1 MVTLIFNLL
10 PLQYGIMAEKEALK
24 IKLDHS
30 IVNNTPKGDTRTKLL
45 TAGWPQALVDEYLGK
60 IAKKVKR
67 LEQLPTSA
75 LIMLNN
81 VSKKFDSKVVLENVN
96 LEIVPGE
103 VFGII
108 GLSGTGKTTLLN
120 LIVGFLEPDAGDI
133 VVKLSDGSIT
143 SITKSP
149 ELVKTLYG
157 FSTQNTSF
165 YGKLTVRENLQH
177 FGSLYGINPV
187 LLTARINDLVELVGL
202 KDSADVIAQHLSG
215 GMQKRLDI
223 ACAMIHEPRV
233 LILDEPTADL
243 DPLLRKQMWNL
254 IGEINKRGTTIIV
267 ASHFVSEI
275 EDGCD
280 RVAVLSNR
288 TVSKI
293 GTVEE
298 LIDVYSKDYA
308 LQVETKAGK
317 YDSLIKGISKIKSI
331 SSYQLQGNSLM
342 IKTKNPK
349 QTVTW
354 LSNYIED
361 NKDKIVRFNLSRP
374 SLGEVFESLVSK

>member
-1 MVTLIFNLL
+1 MK
-10 PLQYGIMAEKEALK
+10 EKEAK
-24 IKLDHS
+24 KTKVVHS
-30 IVNNTPKGDTRTKLL
+30 IVKDAPKVDTRTSLL
-45 TAGWPQALVDEYLGK
+45 SAGWPVMLVDEYLGK
-60 IAKKVKR
+60 IAKKVKN
-67 LEQLPTSA
+67 LERLPTSA

-81 VSKKFDSKVVLENVN
+81 VSKKFDERVVLENVN
-96 LEIVPGE
+96 LEIAPGE

-120 LIVGFLEPDAGDI
+120 MIVGFLEPDSGA
-133 VVKLSDGSIT
+133 VAVKLSDGSVTTI
-143 SITKSP
+143 SQSP

-165 YGKLTVRENLQH
+165 YNKLTVRENLQH

-187 LLTARINDLVELVGL
+187 LLNSRINDLLELVGL
-202 KDSADVIAQHLSG
+202 SESADVIAQHLSG

-223 ACAMIHEPRV
+223 ACAMVHEPRV

-243 DPLLRKQMWNL
+243 DPLLRKQMWSL
-254 IGEINKRGTTIIV
+254 IEKINARGTTIIV

-293 GTVEE
+293 GTVDE

-317 YDSLIKGISKIKSI
+317 YDSIIKGVSKLRSI
-331 SSYQLQGNSLM
+331 SSYQVQGSSLM

-361 NKDKIVRFNLSRP
+361 NKEQIIRFNLSRP
-374 SLGEVFESLVSK
+374 SLGEVFESMVSK

>member
-1 MVTLIFNLL
+1 MK
-10 PLQYGIMAEKEALK
+10 EKEAK
-24 IKLDHS
+24 KTKVVRS
-30 IVNNTPKGDTRTKLL
+30 ILNTASKPDTRTSLL
-45 TAGWPQALVDEYLGK
+45 SAGWPQILVDEYLEK

-67 LEQLPTSA
+67 LERLPTSA

-81 VSKKFDSKVVLENVN
+81 VSKKFGEHVVLENVN

-103 VFGII
+103 IFGII

-120 LIVGFLEPDAGDI
+120 MIVGFLEPDSGEIA
-133 VVKLSDGSIT
+133 VKLSDGSVTTIFQ
-143 SITKSP
+143 SP

-165 YGKLTVRENLQH
+165 YNKLTVRENLQH

-187 LLTARINDLVELVGL
+187 LLNARINDLLELVGL
-202 KDSADVIAQHLSG
+202 SDSADVIAQHLSG

-223 ACAMIHEPRV
+223 ACAMIHEPKV

-254 IGEINKRGTTIIV
+254 IEKINERGTTIIV

-288 TVSKI
+288 TVSKV
-293 GTVEE
+293 GA
-298 LIDVYSKDYA
+298 IDEVIAAYSKNYA
-308 LQVETKAGK
+308 IQIETKTKK
-317 YDSLIKGISKIKSI
+317 YDSLIKGISRLKSI
-331 SSYQLQGNSLM
+331 KYQVQGNSMTLS
-342 IKTKNPK
+342 TANPR
-349 QTVTW
+349 QALSW
-354 LSNYIED
+354 LSEYID
-361 NKDKIVRFNLSRP
+361 ASKDQIVKLNMSKP
-374 SLGEVFESLVSK
+374 SLGEVFESMVKK